1 MKSLLLTFL
10 IAPILIGCQ
19 DTHPIKAKIAQSPK
33 TFCNPVNLN
42 YRFMKIDGGEGIR
55 EAADPVVVSF
65 KDKYYL
71 FASKSSGYWYSEDF
85 TDWKHVFITDSVL
98 PKMCIRDRNKHG
110 APGFCTQSGDALFK
124 LYRSTGDASYAELL
138 RDVIHAHAEGI
149 QPNGKIKARLTYCD
163 ADSRGSVSYTPL
175 LTMRRN

>member
-10 IAPILIGCQ
+10 IAPLLIGCQ

-98 PKMCIRDRNKHG
+98 CRFYTWKRHAVPFG
-110 APGFCTQSGDALFK
+110 CTGNG
-124 LYRSTGDASYAELL
+124 RVGTGEGNLVLL
-138 RDVIHAHAEGI
+138 G
-149 QPNGKIKARLTYCD
+149 PCFLCG
-163 ADSRGSVSYTPL
+163 RG
-175 LTMRRN
+175 

>member
-10 IAPILIGCQ
+10 IAPLLIGCQ
-19 DTHPIKAKIAQSPK
+19 DTHLIKAKIAQSPK

-98 PKMCIRDRNKHG
+98 PIED
-110 APGFCTQSGDALFK
+110 
-124 LYRSTGDASYAELL
+124 YA
-138 RDVIHAHAEGI
+138 
-149 QPNGKIKARLTYCD
+149 
-163 ADSRGSVSYTPL
+163 
-175 LTMRRN
+175 

>member
-10 IAPILIGCQ
+10 IAPLLIGCQ

-98 PKMCIRDRNKHG
+98 PIEDY
-110 APGFCTQSGDALFK
+110 APGLF
-124 LYRSTGDASYAELL
+124 
-138 RDVIHAHAEGI
+138 IHKDH
-149 QPNGKIKARLTYCD
+149 L
-163 ADSRGSVSYTPL
+163 
-175 LTMRRN
+175 